1 MYIHL
6 GNKTVINSKE
16 IVGIFDL
23 DTATVSKRTR
33 DFLKKNE
40 KNNSI
45 VNVSNEIPNS
55 FVVCKDKNKNTV
67 IYFSPVSS
75 LTLNK
80 RTEENFK

>member
-16 IVGIFDL
+16 IIGIFDL

-33 DFLKKNE
+33 DFLNKNE
-40 KNNSI
+40 KKNNI
-45 VNVSNEIPNS
+45 ILVSEEIPLS
-55 FVVCKDKNKNTV
+55 FVVCDNDK

-75 LTLNK
+75 NTLNK
-80 RTEENFK
+80 RTEESFK